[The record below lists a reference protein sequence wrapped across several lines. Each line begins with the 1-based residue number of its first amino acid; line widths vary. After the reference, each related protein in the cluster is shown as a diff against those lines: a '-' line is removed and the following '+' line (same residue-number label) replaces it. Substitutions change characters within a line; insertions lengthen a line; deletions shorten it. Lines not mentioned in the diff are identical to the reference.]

1 MSAAIADV
9 VAPRLDLWLADSR
22 QITRHAARTLI
33 DAGLVTVDGRP
44 GRPGQRVRDTADVV
58 VTPPDETLVAAA
70 TPRRDPGIPGPELR
84 IVDEDDWLAVVD
96 KPSGMVV
103 HPAPGH
109 PTGTLADALKERGT
123 TWSLLGGAERAGIVH
138 RLDRDTSGLLV
149 VAKTEAAHRNLARQ
163 LSDRS
168 LGRTYWALVHG
179 GFREDTGTID
189 APIARHPRDR
199 RRMAI
204 VEGGREAMTD
214 FRVLERLAGATV
226 LELSLRTGRTH
237 QIRVHL
243 ASIGHPIIGDTVY
256 GRPDPQ
262 LPRPALH
269 AMRLRLRH
277 PADGT
282 DRTYEFAGARGA
294 DRGRCQASSSIRMS
308 SEGLLVVL
316 TGPSGVGKDT
326 VLRELFA
333 LDRALEYCI
342 SYTTRPPRPGE
353 TDGVSYWFVDEPT
366 FRAMIDRDEFF
377 EWSTVYGE
385 LKGRTFETVN
395 KAIASGRDTVIKID
409 VQGAEKV
416 RTQLG
421 ARATYV
427 YLLPPSMEAL
437 EQRLIERATEDPAS
451 LHARQELAVAE
462 LALKDTYDHQV
473 VNDDARRAAQ
483 EIEAIIEGLRS
494 STGGDAA

>member
-1 MSAAIADV
+1 MSAATADV

-44 GRPGQRVRDTADVV
+44 GRPGQRVRDTAEVV
-58 VTPPDETLVAAA
+58 VAPPEETIVAAA
-70 TPRRDPGIPGPELR
+70 LPRRDPGTPAMVLR

-179 GFREDTGTID
+179 GIREDTGTID

-214 FRVLERLAGATV
+214 FRVVERLAGATV

-256 GRPDPQ
+256 GRPDP
-262 LPRPALH
+262 LLARPALH

-277 PADGT
+277 PADGAE
-282 DRTYEFAGARGA
+282 RTYESPVPEELIAAAAR
-294 DRGRCQASSSIRMS
+294 
-308 SEGLLVVL
+308 
-316 TGPSGVGKDT
+316 
-326 VLRELFA
+326 LR
-333 LDRALEYCI
+333 
-342 SYTTRPPRPGE
+342 
-353 TDGVSYWFVDEPT
+353 
-366 FRAMIDRDEFF
+366 
-377 EWSTVYGE
+377 
-385 LKGRTFETVN
+385 
-395 KAIASGRDTVIKID
+395 
-409 VQGAEKV
+409 
-416 RTQLG
+416 
-421 ARATYV
+421 
-427 YLLPPSMEAL
+427 
-437 EQRLIERATEDPAS
+437 PAS
-451 LHARQELAVAE
+451 E
-462 LALKDTYDHQV
+462 
-473 VNDDARRAAQ
+473 
-483 EIEAIIEGLRS
+483 
-494 STGGDAA
+494 